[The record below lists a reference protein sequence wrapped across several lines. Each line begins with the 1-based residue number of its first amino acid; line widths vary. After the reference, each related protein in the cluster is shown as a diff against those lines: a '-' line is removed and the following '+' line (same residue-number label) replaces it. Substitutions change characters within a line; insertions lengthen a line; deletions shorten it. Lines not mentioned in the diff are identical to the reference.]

1 MAESTD
7 AIPSL
12 DTAAVRHVANLA
24 RLEMTDEE
32 IERFTEQL
40 SKVLGFV
47 EQLNELDTTDV
58 PPTAH
63 PLPLQNVFRDDTV
76 RPPWEPKRALHN
88 APQTQDDC
96 FKVPKVLD
104 QEST

>member
-12 DTAAVRHVANLA
+12 DAAAVRHVANLA

-63 PLPLQNVFRDDTV
+63 PLPLKNVFRDDTV
-76 RPPWEPKRALHN
+76 RAPWEPERAMQN
-88 APQTQDDC
+88 APQSQDGC

-104 QEST
+104 REST